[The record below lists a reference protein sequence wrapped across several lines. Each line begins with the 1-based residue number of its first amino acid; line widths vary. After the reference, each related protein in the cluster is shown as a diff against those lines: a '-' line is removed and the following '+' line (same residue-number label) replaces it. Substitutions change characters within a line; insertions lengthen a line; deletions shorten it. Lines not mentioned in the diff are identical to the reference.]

1 MITYQTAILSDK
13 GLQQAINQ
21 DYAIE
26 YHTSQGHLWIIADGE
41 GNAPRGLHAAR
52 LMSDT
57 IRNYIEDNKANNAA
71 ELLRKALGQANE
83 ILNKHLLIAEGVVAL
98 ADENSFHLA
107 VFGKSKALRLK
118 GKQLEDISNSNGILG
133 QTPAMQIQILSL
145 PLQAGSQILLLSK
158 GAFLQLS
165 FEQIV
170 AILSAKNSKDDKVQ
184 QLLLATHQK
193 GGQYNASIA
202 LIDLPAMRLGQA
214 VTQSWKKIRPYAF
227 PLLLVAMVATFA
239 IIAQK
244 SYKKEQETEAKEQ
257 QKNIAERKAMQKLK
271 DSLAQVDAAKD
282 EVIKHKMQK
291 GETIGTVARKYNTT
305 IEAIL
310 ALNTNTLD
318 EKASVYVGQ
327 EIKVNVK
334 MIYTLT
340 KEQTLQEL
348 YEERFKRWEKMGI
361 TPESIKKANLPKT
374 LNGKLPKG
382 TKIIIPALK
391 ADKY

>member
-1 MITYQTAILSDK
+1 MITYQTAILSDR
-13 GLQQAINQ
+13 GLQQSINQ

-71 ELLRKALGQANE
+71 ELLRKALQQANE
-83 ILNKHLLIAEGVVAL
+83 VLNKRMLIAEGVVAI
-98 ADENSFHLA
+98 ACEQQIHLA

-118 GKQLEDISNSNGILG
+118 GKQLEDISNSNGVLG

-202 LIDLPAMRLGQA
+202 LIDLPAMSLGQA
-214 VTQSWKKIRPYAF
+214 VTQSWKKIRPYTF

-257 QKNIAERKAMQKLK
+257 QKNIAEQKAMQKLK
-271 DSLAQVDAAKD
+271 DSLARVDAEKD
-282 EVIKHKMQK
+282 EIIKHKIQK

-310 ALNTNTLD
+310 ALNTLD